1 MRISNFI
8 SQQCFILLVYFF
20 SLPPFNLS
28 LFVFFLSSLSVN
40 FFSLSSL
47 SFSSPVTPSSMPDK
61 SSSSKPPRQVSLLP
75 FLFFF
80 LPMFVERVWVLECW
94 LFASVYLNNVFF
106 MNKSCVILQESTE
119 ISPSWWGAQMVINW
133 RVMIFG
139 LVRFLYKKKAIKL
152 NF

>member
-80 LPMFVERVWVLECW
+80 FCQCLLRE
-94 LFASVYLNNVFF
+94 SGYLNVGYLLLFIWIMFF
-106 MNKSCVILQESTE
+106 L
-119 ISPSWWGAQMVINW
+119 WINH
-133 RVMIFG
+133 V
-139 LVRFLYKKKAIKL
+139 LYYRKVQKYPHHDEVLKWSLIEE
-152 NF
+152 